1 MTTQLEKRYYT
12 RDEYLELEE
21 NAEFR
26 SEYWDGEI
34 VPMTGGTDNHNQ
46 LAGNLYAYLRFG
58 LKGQNYRIYIADMRL
73 WIPKYKLYTYPDVM
87 LVEGTPQYEQ
97 NSKTTL
103 TNPSMIVEVL
113 SRSTQAH
120 DQADK
125 FRFYRSIPAF
135 KEYILIDQYQRYAEQ
150 YAKAETGK
158 WVLTEYESTDS
169 ILSFATVD
177 FQIAFADL
185 YESVVF
191 EG

>member
-1 MTTQLEKRYYT
+1 MPSHTEKCDYK
-12 RDEYLELEE
+12 
-21 NAEFR
+21 
-26 SEYWDGEI
+26 SEYRYGEI
-34 VPMTGGTDNHNQ
+34 LPMKGSTTNHNQ
-46 LAGNLYAYLRFG
+46 IAGNIYAFLKFALR
-58 LKGQNYRIYIADMRL
+58 GQNYRVFINDIRL
-73 WIPKYKLYTYPDVM
+73 WIPRYNLYTYPDVM